1 MKEKQVRRI
10 CCVSKDLPP
19 RASLVNRGMNTC
31 KFGVLGPFLLIPFLS
46 LKLFVLGRENAFWC
60 FDFKCWRFFFLSGS
74 WLVLERLFLWMMV
87 LGCVFCLK
95 EANIGGGLKS

>member
-1 MKEKQVRRI
+1 MLFVGIDGELDL
-10 CCVSKDLPP
+10 SDLPMQIMLCC
-19 RASLVNRGMNTC
+19 S
-31 KFGVLGPFLLIPFLS
+31 LLIPFLS

-60 FDFKCWRFFFLSGS
+60 FDFKCWRFFSLSGS

-87 LGCVFCLK
+87 LGFLFCLQ